1 MFSSNY
7 LKKAF
12 IEKNR
17 SILKVLLIRNINLRL
32 SSYILSLSLN
42 IVGSVMVAV
51 VLTSAETS
59 FCASLC
65 ILKSYPNM
73 FLFIV

>member
-7 LKKAF
+7 LKKAI
-12 IEKNR
+12 IEENR
-17 SILKVLLIRNINLRL
+17 SILKVLLTRNTNLRL
-32 SSYILSLSLN
+32 SSNILSPSLN
-42 IVGSVMVAV
+42 IVGTVIVAV

-65 ILKSYPNM
+65 ISYKLYKHVP
-73 FLFIV
+73 I

>member
-17 SILKVLLIRNINLRL
+17 SVLKVLLTRNTNLRL

-42 IVGSVMVAV
+42 IVGLIIVAV

-65 ILKSYPNM
+65 ILNSYPNM

>member
-7 LKKAF
+7 LKKAI
-12 IEKNR
+12 IEENR
-17 SILKVLLIRNINLRL
+17 SVLKVLLTRNTNLRL
-32 SSYILSLSLN
+32 SSNILSPSLN
-42 IVGSVMVAV
+42 TVETVIVAV

-65 ILKSYPNM
+65 ISHKLYKHVP
-73 FLFIV
+73 I

>member
-17 SILKVLLIRNINLRL
+17 SVLKVLLTRNTNLRL

-42 IVGSVMVAV
+42 IVGLVIVAV
-51 VLTSAETS
+51 
-59 FCASLC
+59 C
-65 ILKSYPNM
+65 
-73 FLFIV
+73 

>member
-51 VLTSAETS
+51 VLTPAETS

>member
-12 IEKNR
+12 IEENR
-17 SILKVLLIRNINLRL
+17 SVLKFLLTRNTNLRL
-32 SSYILSLSLN
+32 SSDILSPSFN
-42 IVGSVMVAV
+42 IVGTVIVAV

-59 FCASLC
+59 FRASLC
-65 ILKSYPNM
+65 RPYKPYKHVPI
-73 FLFIV
+73 